1 MCAIIFAA
9 KELEY
14 GWVQGLDV
22 FADWVGE
29 EDDLKLNTGG
39 EGKRYPQGPVCEFK
53 GKILPTMCCCS
64 ESGCIT
70 ADLLVAML
78 KVIDKSEVFDRTDG
92 IAPFLLLDGQ
102 GSHFDLTFLEYIN
115 NPANPWSVVGIGVPY
130 GTSYWQQ
137 VGDSSQQNRS
147 FKMNIGKAKKHLLTK
162 KSQAGL
168 PYIIENYDII
178 SILN

>member
-1 MCAIIFAA
+1 M
-9 KELEY
+9 
-14 GWVQGLDV
+14 QGLDV

-78 KVIDKSEVFDRTDG
+78 KVFDKSEVFLERTDG
-92 IAPFLLLDGQ
+92 IAPFLLLDGH
-102 GSHFDLTFLEYIN
+102 GSRVQLTFLEYIN
-115 NPANPWSVVGIGVPY
+115 NPANPWSVCIGGPY
-130 GTSYWQQ
+130 GTSYWQ
-137 VGDSSQQNRS
+137 VGDSSQQNGS
-147 FKMNIGKAKKHLLTK
+147 FKMNTGKAK
-162 KSQAGL
+162 
-168 PYIIENYDII
+168 II
-178 SILN
+178 SRFCYVQHSMFGVMPNLSL

>member
-78 KVIDKSEVFDRTDG
+78 KVFDKSEVFLDRTDG
-92 IAPFLLLDGQ
+92 IAPFLLLDGH
-102 GSHFDLTFLEYIN
+102 GSRFDLTFLEYPN
-115 NPANPWSVVGIGVPY
+115 NPASPWSVCIGVPY
-130 GTSYWQQ
+130 GTSYWQ
-137 VGDSSQQNRS
+137 VGDSSQQNGS
-147 FKMNIGKAKKHLLTK
+147 FKMNIGKAKKHILTK
-162 KSQAGL
+162 KSKADL
-168 PYIIENYDII
+168 P
-178 SILN
+178 